1 MCWSLHFAH
10 RLQSFAVY
18 GHSLLIVIIIA
29 LLLAHKCLVA
39 VTGEIGRALGHV
51 EMWLGSGGSGGGGHC
66 GSMGSMGF
74 QFCLPRCGCL
84 LGFLLVGICW
94 FRWRMRMV
102 CVCVMW
108 IVCDQIEIGEICII
122 IIHEIRMD
130 IKGWIYTQNAGALC
144 DMRGDFSLCM
154 RYLWFPLWRSIYH
167 YECTNTCNSKY
178 SYVNAGTAI
187 IPHTKPREER
197 KRNLPIPIRAGEN
210 GSFHSNYAWAAPRIS
225 C

>member
-1 MCWSLHFAH
+1 MSRSCDRRNRTGSWPCRDVARQRRQRRRRPLRQHGQH
-10 RLQSFAVY
+10 GLPV
-18 GHSLLIVIIIA
+18 
-29 LLLAHKCLVA
+29 LLASLRLPPRLP
-39 VTGEIGRALGHV
+39 IGWH
-51 EMWLGSGGSGGGGHC
+51 
-66 GSMGSMGF
+66 
-74 QFCLPRCGCL
+74 
-84 LGFLLVGICW
+84 LLVPLANADG
-94 FRWRMRMV
+94 V

-197 KRNLPIPIRAGEN
+197 KRNLPIRAGEN